1 MYKEGLLQDD
11 DIYADLGEIVTGRK
25 EGRSNQNEFIYFNSV
40 GLAVIDIYFAYEVYK
55 MVSEAR
61 IGHIFNIQG

>member
-40 GLAVIDIYFAYEVYK
+40 GLQLLTSTSLMRSIRWCPKHV
-55 MVSEAR
+55 
-61 IGHIFNIQG
+61 